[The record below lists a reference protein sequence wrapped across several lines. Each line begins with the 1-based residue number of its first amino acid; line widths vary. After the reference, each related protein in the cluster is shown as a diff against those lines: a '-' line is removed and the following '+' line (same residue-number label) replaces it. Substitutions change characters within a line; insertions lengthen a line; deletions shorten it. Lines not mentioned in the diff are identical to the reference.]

1 MYIIYNDTRYRELK
15 SLTFAPQVDILGN
28 ELVVNEFKAEIIT
41 DDDITIGKYAKLC
54 GNSGRVWAYYRIT
67 EAQRLSQ
74 HSVTIKAQSDILILD
89 RKTLPAMMCNNIS
102 AKTIINECFT
112 TFGLTCD
119 IASDL
124 ADVNLN
130 GYLPE
135 QTARQRLQWVCF
147 VMGAYVQSFFNTKC
161 TIKKIDDTITR
172 IPTTKTFYR
181 PKLSY
186 KDYVTSVTATAYSYT
201 AGTPGNTDEWVKV
214 GNTTYIQTSQ
224 KASLNNSD
232 APLDA
237 PDNVV
242 DLSGITIVNEDNV
255 SGVLSRL
262 ADEYFNRE
270 QLSAEIL
277 NEGEVQPADM
287 IGVFDGIGNTIS
299 GYVKSASFTF
309 GHTQKSAVV
318 LTQTTTEKAVKVTLS
333 YRYDGIEIDREEFMF
348 PKNTDYTLQNS
359 YVDVTAAGQRRVYL
373 PLKKETKGN
382 TGGGDTVKRV
392 NCDIALEYQDN
403 ILSILSVDSVTQS
416 EEVVRIA

>member
-1 MYIIYNDTRYRELK
+1 MYILYNDTRYRELK

-89 RKTLPAMMCNNIS
+89 RKALPAMMCNNTS

-112 TFGLTCD
+112 TFGLSCD
-119 IASDL
+119 IADTL

-161 TIKKIDDTITR
+161 TIKKIDDTITN
-172 IPTTKTFYR
+172 ITTDKTFYR

-287 IGVFDGIGNTIS
+287 IRMFDGVKSLIT

-309 GHTQKSAVV
+309 GNSSKSAVV
-318 LTQTTTEKAVKVTLS
+318 LTQTVISDAVQVTLS
-333 YRYDGIEIDREEFMF
+333 YRYDGIEIDRETFNF
-348 PKNTDYTLQNS
+348 PPNTDYTLQNS

-382 TGGGDTVKRV
+382 TGSGDTVKRV

>member
-1 MYIIYNDTRYRELK
+1 MYILYNGERYKQLK

-54 GNSGRVWAYYRIT
+54 GKSGRVWAYYRIT
-67 EAQRLSQ
+67 EAQRLSP

-89 RKTLPAMMCNNIS
+89 RKALPAMMCNNTS

-119 IASDL
+119 IADDL
-124 ADVNLN
+124 SDVNLN

-161 TIKKIDDTITR
+161 TIKKIDTTTTN
-172 IPTTKTFYR
+172 IPTNKTFYR

-237 PDNVV
+237 PANVV

-287 IGVFDGIGNTIS
+287 IRVFDGVKSLIT

-309 GHTQKSAVV
+309 GNSSKSAVV
-318 LTQTTTEKAVKVTLS
+318 LTQTVISDAVQVTLS
-333 YRYDGIEIDREEFMF
+333 YRYDGIEIDRETFNF
-348 PKNTDYTLQNS
+348 PPNTDYTLQNS

-392 NCDIALEYQDN
+392 NCDIALEFQDN

>member
-1 MYIIYNDTRYRELK
+1 MYILYNDTRYRELK

-54 GNSGRVWAYYRIT
+54 GKSGRVWAYYRIT

-89 RKTLPAMMCNNIS
+89 RKALPAMMCNNTS

-119 IASDL
+119 IVSDL

-161 TIKKIDDTITR
+161 TIKKIDDTITN
-172 IPTTKTFYR
+172 ITTDKTFYR

-232 APLDA
+232 VPLDA
-237 PDNVV
+237 PANVV

-287 IGVFDGIGNTIS
+287 IRVFDGVKSLIT

-309 GHTQKSAVV
+309 GNSSKSAVV
-318 LTQTTTEKAVKVTLS
+318 LTQTVISDAVQVTLS
-333 YRYDGIEIDREEFMF
+333 YRYDGIEIDRETFNF
-348 PKNTDYTLQNS
+348 PPNTDYTLQNS

>member
-1 MYIIYNDTRYRELK
+1 MYILCNGTRYRELK

-54 GNSGRVWAYYRIT
+54 GKSGRVWAYYRIT

-74 HSVTIKAQSDILILD
+74 HSVTIKAQSDVLILD
-89 RKTLPAMMCNNIS
+89 RKALPAMMCNNTS

-119 IASDL
+119 IADDL

-161 TIKKIDDTITR
+161 TIKKIDDTITN
-172 IPTTKTFYR
+172 ITTDKTFYR

-237 PDNVV
+237 PANVV

-287 IGVFDGIGNTIS
+287 IRVFDGVKSLIT

-309 GHTQKSAVV
+309 GNSSKSAVV
-318 LTQTTTEKAVKVTLS
+318 LTQTVISDAVQVTLS
-333 YRYDGIEIDREEFMF
+333 YRYDGIEIDRETFNF
-348 PKNTDYTLQNS
+348 PPNTDYTLQNS

>member
-54 GNSGRVWAYYRIT
+54 GKSGRVWAYYRIT

-89 RKTLPAMMCNNIS
+89 RKALPAMMCNNTS

-119 IASDL
+119 IVSDL

-130 GYLPE
+130 GYLPD

-161 TIKKIDDTITR
+161 TIKKIDDTITN
-172 IPTTKTFYR
+172 ITTDKTFYR

-232 APLDA
+232 VPLDA
-237 PDNVV
+237 PANVV

-287 IGVFDGIGNTIS
+287 IRVFDGVKSLIT

-309 GHTQKSAVV
+309 GSSSKSAVV
-318 LTQTTTEKAVKVTLS
+318 LTQTVISDAVQVTLS
-333 YRYDGIEIDREEFMF
+333 YRYDGIEIDRETFNF
-348 PKNTDYTLQNS
+348 PPNTDYTLQNS

-392 NCDIALEYQDN
+392 NCDIALEYQNN
-403 ILSILSVDSVTQS
+403 ILSILSVDSVTQN